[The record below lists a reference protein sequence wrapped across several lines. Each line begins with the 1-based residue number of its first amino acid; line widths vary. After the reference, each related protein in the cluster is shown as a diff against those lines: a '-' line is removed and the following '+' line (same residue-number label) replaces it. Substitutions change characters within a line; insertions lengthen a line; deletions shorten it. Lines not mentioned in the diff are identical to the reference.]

1 MIAMIFE
8 VWPKSEH
15 RQDYLDTAAVL
26 RPLLAG
32 IEGFISIER
41 FERLSEPGK
50 LLSLGFFRDEQT
62 FGMTDRAQAPTDSPA
77 VHG

>member
-26 RPLLAG
+26 RPLLDG
-32 IEGFISIER
+32 IEGFI
-41 FERLSEPGK
+41 
-50 LLSLGFFRDEQT
+50 T
-62 FGMTDRAQAPTDSPA
+62 RAKAPVKKPISAPNS
-77 VHG
+77 VK

>member
-26 RPLLAG
+26 RPLLDG
-32 IEGFISIER
+32 IEGFISIGVWR
-41 FERLSEPGK
+41 TSHGPALN
-50 LLSLGFFRDEQT
+50 
-62 FGMTDRAQAPTDSPA
+62 RAFAICESVPYGSPRA
-77 VHG
+77 GCSSFARRVA

>member
-15 RQDYLDTAAVL
+15 RQDYLETAAVL
-26 RPLLAG
+26 RPLLDG

-41 FERLSEPGK
+41 FESLSEPSAANPKFASYRGTGVCELRVQK
-50 LLSLGFFRDEQT
+50 R
-62 FGMTDRAQAPTDSPA
+62 
-77 VHG
+77 H

>member
-26 RPLLAG
+26 RPLLDG
-32 IEGFISIER
+32 
-41 FERLSEPGK
+41 RLNS
-50 LLSLGFFRDEQT
+50 
-62 FGMTDRAQAPTDSPA
+62 SPA
-77 VHG
+77 FVLIRSAGRVSSAMIP